1 MSVFDFVQSE
11 DCTVNKVPHS
21 HPFFGLACLTKPNAP
36 VGYNRYYDGGCQ
48 LSVSGS
54 VFAHIKRAVINFSKQ
69 NNPYEWCLIQ
79 SEIVLNDEKTVIKDL

>member
-1 MSVFDFVQSE
+1 MLLLE
-11 DCTVNKVPHS
+11 IT
-21 HPFFGLACLTKPNAP
+21 
-36 VGYNRYYDGGCQ
+36 GGCQ

-69 NNPYEWCLIQ
+69 NNPYEWGLIQ